1 LFFLVN
7 DIFFKS
13 IEAKKRAIMTMC
25 YKTVFFDK
33 LQRYALRIG
42 AAYFISAAIL
52 YVNAGDGVT
61 F

>member
-1 LFFLVN
+1 
-7 DIFFKS
+7 
-13 IEAKKRAIMTMC
+13 MTMC
-25 YKTVFFDK
+25 YKTVFFGK

-52 YVNAGDGVT
+52 YINAGDGVT

>member
-1 LFFLVN
+1 
-7 DIFFKS
+7 
-13 IEAKKRAIMTMC
+13 MTMC

-33 LQRYALRIG
+33 LQRYALRICS
-42 AAYFISAAIL
+42 AYFISAAIL